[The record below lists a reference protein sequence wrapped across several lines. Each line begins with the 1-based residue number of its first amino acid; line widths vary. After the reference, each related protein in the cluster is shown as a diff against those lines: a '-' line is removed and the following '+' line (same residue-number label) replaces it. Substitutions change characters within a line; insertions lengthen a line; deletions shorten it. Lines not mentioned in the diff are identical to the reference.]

1 MVNKLKLATA
11 MMLYGT
17 IACIVSFMTFPSG
30 MISLCRG
37 IIGAGV
43 VAMICVVNK
52 ISAPWEVIR
61 KNLKYMVIAG
71 ILAAV
76 SWISVLEAYRAT
88 TIAVATLCYYTA
100 PTYVMLLSPVFLKEK
115 MTWKK
120 LICVAVVL
128 LGMVF
133 VSGVVGDGGGAT
145 VKGMLLGLL
154 AAVSYAAVMIIVKF
168 IDGIPPLLN
177 TAIQLTATSLTV
189 IPYALLTVDFSALE
203 FSARN
208 IILVV
213 ILGVFHTGLTSHFFF
228 TSVQKLPGQTA
239 AIYTYIDPILA
250 LLLSVVVVRQVIT
263 PWQILGSILVLGA
276 AVVSE
281 VMSSRE
287 KDLAA
292 KTENA

>member
-11 MMLYGT
+11 MTLFGT
-17 IACIVSFMTFPSG
+17 ISCIVSFMTFPSG

-37 IIGAGV
+37 VIGAGV
-43 VAMICVVNK
+43 VALICAVNK
-52 ISAPWEVIR
+52 ISAPWEMIR
-61 KNLKYMVIAG
+61 KNMKFLVIAG

-100 PTYVMLLSPVFLKEK
+100 PTYVMLLSPIFFKEK

-154 AAVSYAAVMIIVKF
+154 AAVSYATVMIIVKF
-168 IDGIPPLLN
+168 IEGIPPLLN
-177 TAIQLTATSLTV
+177 TSIQLTVTALAGL
-189 IPYALLTVDFSALE
+189 PYALLTVDFTALD
-203 FSARN
+203 FSTRN

-228 TSVQKLPGQTA
+228 TSVPKLPSQTA
-239 AIYTYIDPILA
+239 AIYTYIDPVLA
-250 LLLSVVVVRQVIT
+250 LILSVVVVRQVIT
-263 PWQILGSILVLGA
+263 PWQILGSVLVLGA

-281 VMSSRE
+281 FLGKCE
-287 KDLAA
+287 NEA
-292 KTENA
+292 TEIKETK